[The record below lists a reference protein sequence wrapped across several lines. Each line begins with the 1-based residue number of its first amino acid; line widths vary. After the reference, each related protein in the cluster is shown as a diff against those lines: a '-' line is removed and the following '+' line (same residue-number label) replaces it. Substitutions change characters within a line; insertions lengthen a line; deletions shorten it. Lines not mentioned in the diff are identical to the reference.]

1 MVGRASGGGRSPA
14 TLFRGG
20 AVGNSPEFVESGVP
34 GLVLACGLA
43 WEVVRITRN
52 PLGVEPGS
60 GRPWNAAATAGAVLG
75 HGACRG
81 WRVPGLDAAY
91 GLRQQVQNE

>member
-20 AVGNSPEFVESGVP
+20 AAGNSPEFVESGVP

-60 GRPWNAAATAGAVLG
+60 GRPWDAAATAGAVLG
-75 HGACRG
+75 HGTRGGVACS
-81 WRVPGLDAAY
+81 GLGCSLWSKTTSAK
-91 GLRQQVQNE
+91 